1 MRRLICAISALMIVF
16 LMPLYAVA
24 ELQLMTIQL
33 HWVTNAEFAGVLLAK
48 ERGWY
53 AEAGLDLT
61 IKGWKSGISVVDDV
75 SSGKAQIG
83 LAEGDQLIRARAGG
97 KPLRAIA
104 TQFQKSPRCYISKK
118 ERGIDTVE
126 ELVGKRVGG
135 NDLKNPIVLKTMLD
149 SKGLSL
155 EDVTLVQIGW
165 DIQTLIDD
173 KVDVFPAFMT
183 NEPLVMKE
191 KGYEVNVIPA
201 YQHGYDFYSGVYF
214 VHEIMI
220 QEQPDVI
227 ERFLEVTFRGW
238 REAFR
243 DPEAAAQLIVEHYY
257 PEGSIQQQTEEL
269 KLFQSLATLGVGEEL
284 LGMMGELIWRRGID
298 ILYQYEQIEQKIP
311 ADDVFATEF
320 LKNVYRLK

>member
-1 MRRLICAISALMIVF
+1 MKCLAHALCFLLVF
-16 LMPLYAVA
+16 SSLPVNA
-24 ELQLMTIQL
+24 ELQPITIQL

-48 ERGWY
+48 EQGWY

-97 KPLRAIA
+97 APLKAVA

-126 ELVGKRVGG
+126 ELIGKRVGG
-135 NDLKNPIVLKTMLD
+135 NDLKNPIVLKSMLD
-149 SKGLSL
+149 SKGLRL
-155 EDVTLVQIGW
+155 EDLTLVQVNW
-165 DIQTLIDD
+165 DLQTLIDD

-183 NEPLVMKE
+183 NEPLTMKE

-201 YQHGYDFYSGVYF
+201 YQHGYDFYSCVYF
-214 VHEIMI
+214 VHEAMI
-220 QEQPDVI
+220 VEQPDVI

-238 REAFR
+238 REAFQ
-243 DPEAAAQLIVEHYY
+243 DPAAAAQRIVERYY
-257 PEGSIQQQTEEL
+257 PEGTIHQQTEEL
-269 KLFQSLATLGVGEEL
+269 KLYQSLATLGVGEEL
-284 LGMMGELIWRRGID
+284 LGMMGELIWRKGID
-298 ILYQYEQIEQKIP
+298 ILYRYGEIEQKMP
-311 ADDVFATEF
+311 ANDLFTIEL
-320 LKNVYRLK
+320 LKNVYAK